1 MCYVLV
7 RVCSLV
13 EGGGGG
19 GGGLPMITRTSL
31 VNLVIWPSQS
41 QANKQPETL
50 GTSPSEFL
58 WLIQLI
64 HGV

>member
-1 MCYVLV
+1 M
-7 RVCSLV
+7 

-19 GGGLPMITRTSL
+19 IGLPMITRTSL